1 MKYDTDEA
9 APKHEVEVEG
19 SARRSSIDPRIRAR
33 RVAVRRSEGRK
44 RLRVV
49 LVLAGIVGAVF
60 LALGLLFSPLLDV
73 DRFTVA
79 GQFRTDPADIVA
91 AAGVDQGVP
100 LATVDLEV
108 AAARI
113 EALPWVAEATA
124 VRRWPG
130 TVRYRVV
137 ERRPAAAVAAPD
149 GTWTATDGEGQVL
162 ALLDD
167 DPGDLPVV
175 EGVTVEA
182 SVGATVPEETRG
194 AFAMAAAIPDSARPL
209 IDTVVLG
216 PDGAV
221 TVRLVA
227 GGTVDIGPL
236 EDLAAKGVALASV
249 LDAVGP
255 CLATLDL
262 AVPSAPV
269 LTRTPGCG

>member
-1 MKYDTDEA
+1 MTNDTDEA
-9 APKHEVEVEG
+9 APNGEVEVEG

-33 RVAVRRSEGRK
+33 RVEVRRSEGRK

-49 LVLAGIVGAVF
+49 LALVGALGAAL
-60 LALGLLFSPLLDV
+60 LALGLSFSPLLDV

-91 AAGVDQGVP
+91 AAGVEQGDP
-100 LATVDLEV
+100 LATVDLDV

-149 GTWTATDGEGQVL
+149 GTWMATDGEGQVL

-167 DPGDLPVV
+167 DPGGLPVV
-175 EGVTVEA
+175 EGVTVDA
-182 SVGATVPEETRG
+182 SVGATVPGEARG
-194 AFAMAAAIPDSARPL
+194 AFAMAAAIPEPARPL
-209 IDTVVLG
+209 VDTVVLG

-227 GGTVDIGPL
+227 GGTVAVGPL

-249 LDAVGP
+249 LDAVDP
-255 CLATLDL
+255 CVATLDL
-262 AVPSAPV
+262 AVASAPV